1 MPVRLLCHSSDA
13 ACVCAATVYGFLE
26 VLRIP
31 PGEYLLQSAAGSV
44 LGRQLI
50 ALAKHRGI
58 RTIDL
63 VRRPEQKQEL
73 LDLGW
78 VSTVKTFQTL

>member
-1 MPVRLLCHSSDA
+1 M
-13 ACVCAATVYGFLE
+13 YGFLE
-26 VLRIP
+26 VLQIP
-31 PGEYLLQSAAGSV
+31 PGSYMLQSAAGSV

-58 RTIDL
+58 RTINL

-73 LDLGW
+73 LDLGC
-78 VSTVKTFQTL
+78 VRLSSKHSTSPVPCMRSGPTQGSHVV